1 MNELTQLRTDLMY
14 LAKRQAALE
23 VALEEWTEFITTEIF
38 KQDIKL
44 FKHKKSYNY
53 FRESLK
59 DKFKADYEK
68 FESLFST
75 IHTYFDKKKKV
86 YNKYTL

>member
-1 MNELTQLRTDLMY
+1 MNDLEQLRFDLMW
-14 LAKRQAALE
+14 LANRQRALE
-23 VALEEWTEFITTEIF
+23 EALSEWTEFITVELF

-75 IHTYFDKKKKV
+75 IHTYFDKKKQRSYK
-86 YNKYTL
+86 